1 MPAKTSLAALAALS
15 AAAALTAPAAAFELA
30 STSLRADGH
39 FAAAQ
44 AYDHDGCGG
53 ANISPELHWSGAP
66 AATRGYALT
75 LFDPDAR
82 GGRGWWHWLVIDLP
96 PTLHGLAEGAA
107 LPAGALAWRNSFG
120 AAGYGGP
127 CPPRGD
133 APHHYVLTLYALR
146 TAAVRPPPAA
156 DAAQVAALLQ
166 AEALASTRLVGRY
179 AR

>member
-44 AYDHDGCGG
+44 AYDRAGCGG

-82 GGRGWWHWLVIDLP
+82 GGRRRGRRQHAGERSDAGRSVHHRILP
-96 PTLHGLAEGAA
+96 GAPAPA
-107 LPAGALAWRNSFG
+107 LDDSSPLRRPFRQRR
-120 AAGYGGP
+120 AA
-127 CPPRGD
+127 R
-133 APHHYVLTLYALR
+133 R
-146 TAAVRPPPAA
+146 RR
-156 DAAQVAALLQ
+156 
-166 AEALASTRLVGRY
+166 S
-179 AR
+179 

>member
-1 MPAKTSLAALAALS
+1 MTDRIALAALAVLG
-15 AAAALTAPAAAFELA
+15 AAAALATPAAAFELA

-44 AYDHDGCGG
+44 AYDGAGCGG

-96 PTLHGLAEGAA
+96 PTLHGLAAGAA

-133 APHHYVLTLYALR
+133 AAHHYVLTLYALR
-146 TAAVRPPPAA
+146 TAALSPPPAA

-166 AEALASTRLVGRY
+166 ADALASARLVGRY